1 MSHLKLVVALCDCG
15 LCLFTGDDMDEI
27 LKSLAKKQSRWG
39 VSLASSYVKHFSGIE
54 GFDELLKNAET
65 QLTYCNDRMTV
76 KAFDAKDVPESAIMA
91 IRAVYT
97 TTRKDRDGD
106 ILESTGCVVDPKM
119 PVLWQHLQHQPIGAH
134 VKETGRGRN
143 YVSGMMVL
151 ADTPLARDAAKLV
164 EVGGLRISHGFE
176 PIEYT
181 ALYNDEK
188 QREGW
193 HFKRWSMMEVSL
205 VSMPSNVEAVITD
218 TQKLKSWEKNYD
230 ALLTLCSRDRLE
242 SEEVKALGKKCM
254 ELRPVQGVGAD
265 FTPEVPVKAVKPE
278 DEEPEDD
285 EEDDGENPA
294 DEPADDEVDASDE
307 DLAVNEMQDDE
318 KTICSKSMGCMTKA
332 MSYEM
337 CDDAKS
343 YCQRSYDGMKMLETK
358 LRNYDQNVQR
368 SFMAELVKNPSKL
381 EEVHGILSKLVD
393 ANRAIEVARSL
404 GVVGR

>member
-1 MSHLKLVVALCDCG
+1 
-15 LCLFTGDDMDEI
+15 MDEI

-39 VSLASSYVKHFSGIE
+39 VSLASSYVKHFSGIV

-106 ILESTGCVVDPKM
+106 ILESTGCIVDPKM

-143 YVSGMMVL
+143 YVAGMMVL

-254 ELRPVQGVGAD
+254 ELRPVQVSGFSLPLRPLKDIGVVYEDTGYSID
-265 FTPEVPVKAVKPE
+265 PPVKALKPE
-278 DEEPEDD
+278 DEEMDD
-285 EEDDGENPA
+285 EEEDDDEKPS
-294 DEPADDEVDASDE
+294 DEPADDEVDVSEDE
-307 DLAVNEMQDDE
+307 LAVNEMQDDE
-318 KTICSKSMGCMTKA
+318 KTICSKAMGCMTKA